1 MVSIKRLAL
10 RRLVGPLGAAL
21 LGGALWVSWAGAASP
36 RFESLPSGQVTHTPT
51 LDSQPDQVAASERVA
66 GIYPALPP
74 PGQMPTVL
82 QGTRYV
88 TVFST
93 EEAARQHSK
102 GGFPRAI
109 GAPVRTIPGVDKK
122 PPPPSCFTAADQY
135 HLKTEPQP
143 WPDYS
148 QEQVGIHG
156 AVRGSPAAQRY
167 QGAHVRALHREH
179 LVVDGPDKATLHMT
193 DVWVDPSTLGVR
205 LIGKAKLTLMQL
217 AVGPSDVRVFAAR
230 DPSGDMVH
238 FVVQVPRPDQQSM
251 GYWGRSVTAMVG
263 SSAIS
268 SDCGHARM
276 ALPTVPGVGERAT
289 VQADVLLPSLHERL
303 GPAAAGKGGATAI
316 GTASPRAMGGPK
328 EIRLRTLLV
337 HLSVSQTA
345 SDPAPVIS
353 VSFGWRGREKRVQ
366 TY

>member
-1 MVSIKRLAL
+1 MVSLKRLAL

-21 LGGALWVSWAGAASP
+21 LGGALWASWAGAASP

-74 PGQMPTVL
+74 PGQMLTVL

-102 GGFPRAI
+102 GGFARA
-109 GAPVRTIPGVDKK
+109 VRAAVGTIPGVDKK
-122 PPPPSCFTAADQY
+122 LPPPSCFTAADQY
-135 HLKTEPQP
+135 HLKTDPQP
-143 WPDYS
+143 WPAYS

-167 QGAHVRALHREH
+167 QGAHVRAVHREH
-179 LVVDGPDKATLHMT
+179 LVIDGPDKVTLHMT

-205 LIGKAKLTLMQL
+205 FIGKAKLTLVQL
-217 AVGPSDVRVFAAR
+217 AVGPGDVKVFSAR
-230 DPSGDMVH
+230 DPSGDEVH
-238 FVVQVPRPDQQSM
+238 FVVQVPRSDPQSPV
-251 GYWGRSVTAMVG
+251 YWGRHLTARVG
-263 SSAIS
+263 NKELS
-268 SDCGHARM
+268 SDCGRVRIG
-276 ALPTVPGVGERAT
+276 LPTVPGVGERAT
-289 VQADVLLPSLHERL
+289 VQVDVRLPSLHERS
-303 GPAAAGKGGATAI
+303 GPAVAGKGGATAI
-316 GTASPRAMGGPK
+316 GTASPRAMAGPK

-353 VSFGWRGREKRVQ
+353 VSFGWRGREKRVE